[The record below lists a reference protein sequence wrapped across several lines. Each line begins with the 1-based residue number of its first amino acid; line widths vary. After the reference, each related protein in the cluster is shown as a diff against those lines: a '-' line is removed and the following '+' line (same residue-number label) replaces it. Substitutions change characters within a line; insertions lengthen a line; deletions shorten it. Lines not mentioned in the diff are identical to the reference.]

1 MDVSPPSPFLSNK
14 YKSLSKLINRYPNFF
29 VFVKKYKLLIILFI
43 VIFIAGCAIFNAQQ
57 KETGS
62 SKKALSNSSNK
73 SEQNKEK
80 KIINGSSLKVG
91 DYIQFG
97 SYEVEKEGYKPLLWV
112 IIDNNNH
119 YAGNINPD
127 IGHLTLLT
135 ADIIDLRGFDAI
147 EPKNSNELRRGYGN
161 SRYRTSNIRQWLN
174 SDKNANQWWEP
185 QNLDDGILGTNNA
198 DVPPSDNGFLQ
209 YNKLGYA
216 DKEGFLKSFTADEIK
231 AILDTTLDVGKNT
244 VTEGGGKETV
254 TDKIFLLSLTE
265 AGYTG
270 IGGAKEGRVFNF
282 FKNDLSRQVTLTEQC
297 VNNSL
302 SKDKLSTNQNWDWWL
317 RSPSIGFPAS
327 AFLVSKTGAVLNS
340 PTSMSEG
347 SIGIRPTLNLRS
359 DAYFLGS
366 GTESDPYV
374 MKLDTIGT
382 ASGISYSGDTTDEED
397 IDQKA
402 QVTVKND
409 VILSSDNKLLKT
421 LCQNAIKDYPLWSQG
436 SGSMIAWKDAAG
448 TDMLFMRLSP
458 DYPIMGVQ
466 SPVKNSETL
475 AGIDF
480 IDSDTLGY
488 VSEYNN
494 KWSVGLMSFEIS
506 NGAFSNKG
514 TSTLYTK
521 TTPSSVLDVTFIS
534 QKDFIVFYLKENN
547 RKAVISYVKSEDGT
561 EETLKELDISSPFL
575 LEASNQTQKVSASP
589 KGNYV
594 YAIFTNLAAGK
605 HIMYVF
611 DLSSKELLDE
621 ISASSAVWIGSS
633 NILYS
638 SKDEGGIFLY
648 SLKDKSRHKISLID
662 DNAENL
668 AFCPKSGGVFS
679 YSTNSKGYSS
689 KTYTK
694 SCKGWTEI
702 LSGNH
707 AFAEALA
714 DEGTAISSKYKSD
727 NTLEESVYW
736 RFDKNG
742 WGLHL
747 SYGFS
752 SFNSNTV
759 LATVWSK
766 Y

>member
-1 MDVSPPSPFLSNK
+1 MDVSPPSPLLPNK
-14 YKSLSKLINRYPNFF
+14 NKCLSKFIDKYPKFF
-29 VFVKKYKLLIILFI
+29 GFVKKYKLPIVLTVGIILI
-43 VIFIAGCAIFNAQQ
+43 STLVYFIAV
-57 KETGS
+57 
-62 SKKALSNSSNK
+62 SNK
-73 SEQNKEK
+73 TNFPEESGQNKEK
-80 KIINGSSLKVG
+80 KIIDGNLLKVG
-91 DYIQFG
+91 DYVQFG
-97 SYEVEKEGYKPLLWV
+97 SYEVEKEGYSPLLWV
-112 IIDNNNH
+112 IIDNNH
-119 YAGNINPD
+119 YKGNIDPA

-174 SDKNANQWWEP
+174 SDKDENKWWTP
-185 QNLDDGILGTNNA
+185 QNLNDGILGTNNA

-216 DKEGFLKSFTADEIK
+216 DKKGFLKSFTADEIK

-254 TDKIFLLSLTE
+254 ADKIFLLSLTE

-270 IGGAKEGRVFNF
+270 VGGAKEGKVFNF
-282 FKNDLSRQVTLTEQC
+282 FKNDLSRQVTLTKQC

-327 AFLVSKTGAVLNS
+327 VFLVSKTGAVLNS

-347 SIGIRPTLNLRS
+347 SIGIRPALNIRS

-366 GTESDPYV
+366 GTENDPYI
-374 MKLDTIGT
+374 MKPDTIGT
-382 ASGISYSGDTTDEED
+382 ATGISSSEDATDEED

-402 QVTVKND
+402 QVTVKD
-409 VILSSDNKLLKT
+409 EVILSSDDKLLKT
-421 LCQNAIKDYPLWSQG
+421 LCQNAIKDYPLWSQ
-436 SGSMIAWKDAAG
+436 SSSSMIAWQDVAG
-448 TDMLFMRLSP
+448 TDTLSMRWSP
-458 DYPIMGVQ
+458 DYPTVGVQ

-480 IDSDTLGY
+480 IDSNKLGY
-488 VSEYNN
+488 VSEYNH

-547 RKAVISYVKSEDGT
+547 RKAVISYVKSGDGT
-561 EETLKELDISSPFL
+561 EETLKELDISPPFL

-594 YAIFTNLAAGK
+594 YALFTNLAAGK

-611 DLSSKELLDE
+611 DLSKKVLLDE
-621 ISASSAVWIGSS
+621 ISASSAVWIGDS

-638 SKDEGGIFLY
+638 SKDKGGIFLY
-648 SLKDKSRHKISLID
+648 SLKDKSSHKISLID

-668 AFCPKSGGVFS
+668 AFCPKSGGVFA
-679 YSTNSKGYSS
+679 YSTNSKGYDS
-689 KTYTK
+689 KAHTK
-694 SCKGWTEI
+694 SCNDWTDIFSED
-702 LSGNH
+702 H
-707 AFAEALA
+707 MFVEAIA
-714 DEGTAISSKYKSD
+714 DEGTAISSKYALD
-727 NTLEESVYW
+727 NTFEDGRFW
-736 RFDKNG
+736 RFDKKG
-742 WGLHL
+742 WGFHL

-759 LATVWSK
+759 LSTVWNK